1 MGRIIEGLW
10 DCPYCDTKG
19 IRGRERVCPVCS
31 KERGEHT
38 KFYMGNPDDYVVPET
53 EAKKISKEPDWLC
66 SYCDSYNVATSK
78 KCYNCGHIKD
88 EGDIDYFKKHQND
101 EDKKKQ
107 LNITS
112 ENKYNSSIKNGTT
125 TRTTGYLGNN
135 QTGYPHNSTRKS
147 SIDDLDN
154 RVSQHIKKSYN
165 QPTKKNHKKAGGFL
179 KFGGIG
185 LALFAFVWLMCFLF
199 IPKEAEM
206 TITDVA
212 WEYNLQI
219 EEYRTVDESGWS
231 LPSGARLH
239 YSQSEIHHYQDI
251 LDHYETK
258 TRTYTEQVLDHYET
272 VVTGHRDMGNGYFEE
287 ITSQRPVYRTE
298 TKTETYQ
305 EPVYR
310 SEPVFQTKYYYEIDK
325 WMYDRTIKSSGHD
338 KNTYYGEYTLAEKE
352 REGSRSQDYEFT
364 GKTEDDVYTFDVSK
378 IEWDKYDVGDTI
390 TVKINNLNMVSI
402 VEDN

>member
-1 MGRIIEGLW
+1 MGRLIEGLW

-38 KFYMGNPDDYVVPET
+38 KFYMGNPDDYVVPEA

-78 KCYNCGHIKD
+78 KCFNCGHEKD
-88 EGDIDYFKKHQND
+88 SGDINYFEKHQQKEEIKKQTQNYD
-101 EDKKKQ
+101 DFTQRSYSDGLEKEDYSSYQKGSYDNHGYKRTVSKTVSKKKKT
-107 LNITS
+107 NI
-112 ENKYNSSIKNGTT
+112 
-125 TRTTGYLGNN
+125 
-135 QTGYPHNSTRKS
+135 
-147 SIDDLDN
+147 
-154 RVSQHIKKSYN
+154 
-165 QPTKKNHKKAGGFL
+165 L

-185 LALFAFVWLMCFLF
+185 LAVFIFIWLMCFLF

-206 TITDVA
+206 TITDIA
-212 WEYNLQI
+212 WEYQLQI
-219 EEYRTVDESGWS
+219 EEYRTVEESDWS
-231 LPSGARLH
+231 LPAGGRLQ
-239 YSQSEIHHYQDI
+239 YSQSEIHHYQDV

-272 VVTGHRDMGNGYFEE
+272 VVTGHRDLGNGYFEE
-287 ITSQRPVYRTE
+287 ITSQKPVYRTE

-325 WMYDRTIKSSGHD
+325 WMYDRTIKSSGND

-352 REGSRSQDYEFT
+352 REGSKYQDYEFT
-364 GKTEDDVYTFDVSK
+364 GITEEDTYTFDVSK
-378 IEWDKYDVGDTI
+378 SEWDKYDVGDII
-390 TVKINNLNMVSI
+390 TVKINNLGMVSI
-402 VEDN
+402 VEEE

>member
-10 DCPYCDTKG
+10 DCPYCDKKD
-19 IRGRERVCPVCS
+19 IRGRERECPVCG
-31 KERGEHT
+31 KERGEAT
-38 KFYMGNPDDYVVPET
+38 RFYMGNPDDYVVPES
-53 EAKKISKEPDWLC
+53 EAKKISKNPDWLC
-66 SYCDSYNVATSK
+66 AYCDTYNPAEEK
-78 KCYNCGHIKD
+78 ICINCGHEKD
-88 EGDIDYFKKHQND
+88 EGDVDYFEKHRQKEEYKRQSSGNSY
-101 EDKKKQ
+101 DKSFQ
-107 LNITS
+107 DGT
-112 ENKYNSSIKNGTT
+112 IK
-125 TRTTGYLGNN
+125 RTTGYVGNNN
-135 QTGYPHNSTRKS
+135 QTYQNNAKYS
-147 SIDDLDN
+147 SNFDDLNN
-154 RVSQHIKKSYN
+154 RVFKNPEKSHNQQIKKEQKQS
-165 QPTKKNHKKAGGFL
+165 GFF
-179 KFGGIG
+179 KIAGIG

-239 YSQSEIHHYQDI
+239 YSQSEIHHYQDV

-287 ITSQRPVYRTE
+287 ITSQQPVYRTE

-352 REGSRSQDYEFT
+352 REGSRKQDYEFT
-364 GKTEDDVYTFDVSK
+364 GKTDEDIYTFDVSK
-378 IEWDKYDVGDTI
+378 AEWDKYNIGDVI
-390 TVKINNLNMVSI
+390 TVKINNLDMVSI